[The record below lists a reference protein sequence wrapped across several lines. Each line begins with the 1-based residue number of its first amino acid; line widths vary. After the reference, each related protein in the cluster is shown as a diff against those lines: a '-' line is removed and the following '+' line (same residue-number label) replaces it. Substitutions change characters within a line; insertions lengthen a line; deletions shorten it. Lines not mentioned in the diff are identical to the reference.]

1 MEYYLHWTS
10 RELISVGVKN
20 RLREIR
26 HELMIDREKEMASIL
41 GISEQ
46 AYSRLENQRS
56 QPTLE
61 KALIYAQKLK
71 RPVEEIFYLTPE
83 E

>member
-1 MEYYLHWTS
+1 MVL
-10 RELISVGVKN
+10 KN
-20 RLREIR
+20 RFREIR
-26 HELMIDREKEMASIL
+26 HKLMIDREKEMASIL

-56 QPTLE
+56 QPTLQ

-71 RPVEEIFYLTPE
+71 LPVEEIFHLGPE